1 MAPFRYLSLHFLV
14 HRCHCHLIVSITAI
28 VAGCRLINTRI
39 SLSPSLLLIIPAV
52 TFAVAVII
60 AASHEGDLRTGHF
73 VRLGEC
79 HGT

>member
-1 MAPFRYLSLHFLV
+1 MESHIIIAVIFNCRYRCLV
-14 HRCHCHLIVSITAI
+14 DLTVD
-28 VAGCRLINTRI
+28 LRI
-39 SLSPSLLLIIPAV
+39 SSSPSLLLIIPAV